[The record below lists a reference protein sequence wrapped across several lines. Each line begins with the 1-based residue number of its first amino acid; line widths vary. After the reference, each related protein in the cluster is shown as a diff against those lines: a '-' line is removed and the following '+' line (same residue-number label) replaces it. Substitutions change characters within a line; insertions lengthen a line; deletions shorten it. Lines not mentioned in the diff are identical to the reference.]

1 MAQKLRA
8 LAVLAEKLLGL
19 PEPTSGSSQASATP
33 SLAIY
38 LSMATSSSHPGCISL
53 WHGNFYAVKKYD
65 IQLTLRKIA
74 TF

>member
-33 SLAIY
+33 SLAP
-38 LSMATSSSHPGCISL
+38 SSGLFRHLHSHV
-53 WHGNFYAVKKYD
+53 HAHTD
-65 IQLTLRKIA
+65 IDAQIKTK
-74 TF
+74 